1 MKTIG
6 LLMKVSVSVKY
17 FLIFYILKLSKI
29 ARTMF
34 ISRKMCTKL
43 SKSQSAKMFQ
53 MAAFNQK

>member
-6 LLMKVSVSVKY
+6 ILIKVSVSVKY

-29 ARTMF
+29 ARTML